1 MADVADAAD
10 DEQEHESLSTP
21 PSDRRVAIVTG
32 ANHGIGAATAAA
44 LAQRGVDVLA
54 TYLRLGDGT
63 DHEYGRQRAHDGSAV
78 VARVEAVGGRCV
90 AIEADLANP
99 GTPTQLFD
107 AAESELGPVAIL
119 VHNASAWQKD
129 SFADGTVDVVGRPNE
144 PVTTT
149 SVSHQ
154 FEVDARAGALLM
166 AEFIER
172 HRRRRGSWGR
182 IVTLTSGDGGAFPG
196 EVSYGAAK
204 AALAS
209 YTLSAAS
216 EMARDGVAANVVY
229 PPVTDTGWITDE
241 VREFVERD
249 GDHHVVASP
258 AEVAEVI
265 AWLCVEAG
273 RTVTGNVIR
282 LR

>member
-1 MADVADAAD
+1 V
-10 DEQEHESLSTP
+10 STSR
-21 PSDRRVAIVTG
+21 SDRRVAIVTG

-44 LAQRGVDVLA
+44 LASRGVDLLV
-54 TYLRLGDGT
+54 TYLRLADDHGD
-63 DHEYGRQRAHDGSAV
+63 DYGRQRARDGSAV
-78 VARVEAVGGRCV
+78 VAQIEAGGGRGV
-90 AIEADLANP
+90 AIEADLADP
-99 GTPTQLFD
+99 GTPVRLFD
-107 AAESELGPVAIL
+107 TAESHLGPVEIL

-129 SFADGTVDVVGRPNE
+129 SFAGATDDVVGRPNQ
-144 PVTTT
+144 PVTTA
-149 SVSHQ
+149 SISRQ

-166 AEFIER
+166 AEFIAR
-172 HRRRRGSWGR
+172 HRRRRASWGR

-204 AALAS
+204 AALTS
-209 YTLSAAS
+209 YTLSAAA
-216 EMARDGVAANVVY
+216 EMARDGVAANVLY

-241 VREFVERD
+241 VRAFVERD
-249 GDHHVVASP
+249 DDHHVVATP
-258 AEVAEVI
+258 EEVADVI